1 MHGKV
6 RQFFENL
13 VILAIILVLIQT
25 FLEDIS
31 IVMGW
36 DWTVR
41 RILLTAGFGFDL
53 FFTLEFLIRFFSSV
67 SRGEGIDYLLR
78 RKGWIDFFASIP
90 LLLFN
95 SSPVMLAVYFGGAT
109 AAGLGGVFNIL
120 KVAKAVR
127 IARILRLLRVLKI
140 FKQIK
145 HAGSRMAQRHV
156 SLVTTLTIT
165 VTVLSIFITSFVQQT
180 YRLMPGVAEE
190 LEETEQSLLLRFD
203 GENPEELAETVPSL
217 LIIKKAGRTVYS
229 RYDNSYYAENFGP
242 MDYRHVAQNGYS
254 FFLSVKPLLVD
265 QAEQNLSFF
274 ILMILIVLVF
284 LLYYSPHFAIT
295 VSDPIHIMRRGFAE
309 PGYNLEVLIPER
321 YGEDEVF
328 QLAMHYNQEY
338 LPLKE
343 RDRRESEHPRSDLSL
358 ESVSGIFQP
367 KK

>member
-6 RQFFENL
+6 RSFFEGL
-13 VILAIILVLIQT
+13 VIIAIILVLIQT
-25 FLEDIS
+25 FLEDLS

-36 DWTVR
+36 NWTVR

-67 SRGEGIDYLLR
+67 SQGEGSEYLLR

-109 AAGLGGVFNIL
+109 AAGLGGVLNIL

-145 HAGSRMAQRHV
+145 HTGSRMAQRHV

-180 YRLMPGVAEE
+180 YSFMPGVAEE
-190 LEETEQSLLLRFD
+190 LAETEQSLLLRFD
-203 GENPEELAETVPSL
+203 GGNPESLAETIPSL
-217 LIIKKAGRTVYS
+217 LVIKKDGETIFS
-229 RYDNSYYAENFGP
+229 KHDNAYYAKNFGP
-242 MDYRHVAQNGYS
+242 MDYRHVVQNGYS

-274 ILMILIVLVF
+274 ILIILIVIVF

-309 PGYNLEVLIPER
+309 PGYNLEVLIPEH

-328 QLAMHYNQEY
+328 HLAMHYNQEY

-343 RDRRESEHPRSDLSL
+343 RERRESEQPRSDLSMDIL
-358 ESVSGIFQP
+358 SSMFQ
-367 KK
+367 KKK